1 MARRLTSLGAANYS
15 RLNNMLKNYF
25 TVAFRNLKRN
35 KVFSFINIGGLALG
49 LATCWM
55 ITLYVANELSYDN
68 WNKNADR
75 IYRVAQH
82 ADWPGGHFNLA
93 VTPPPMAAAL
103 KNDYPEIEQTVRFNV
118 EGGGTITYEQ
128 QRLQVGDILF
138 ADSSVFKVFSYQFL
152 YGDAN
157 TALTAPQSIV
167 LTRTLAKKIFGDAA
181 IALNKVI
188 SFGNNYTA
196 RVTGVIENVPVN
208 AHFTFSALRSMPPDI
223 GNAWDNSS
231 LHTYIMLKDK
241 KSIAQLNAKLP
252 SFFAKYLKAS
262 VGEADYKMELQPLTS
277 IHLHSNL
284 DYEMAAN
291 GNISYVNIF
300 SLVAILILVI
310 ASINY
315 MNLSTARASLRVKE
329 IGVRKVS
336 GSGRAQLVLM
346 FLSESVLITFIA
358 ALLGLGLL
366 NLLFPWFQHFTGKEL
381 AIGYFGTWP
390 TVFFLAGFSLLAGCL
405 SGIYPA
411 LFLSGF
417 KLIPALKGQTGT
429 HSGNLLFRKSLVVS
443 QFVITIAMMAGSLI
457 IWNQLHF
464 MLKKDLGLNKDQV
477 IVFHLGRQMRN
488 QIPAIKQELLQNPL
502 IESVATASNPIGN
515 NNIGGVAYGIE
526 GDQKNIARENK
537 ANRFQ
542 ADEDF
547 LPALQIKLAAG
558 RNFSANLLTDK
569 DHSVI
574 VNETLA
580 KDAGWR
586 EPIGKRI
593 QLGVDSNKN
602 PVMYNVVGVT
612 KDFNIYS
619 LQHKIEP
626 LILQLPPAANDK
638 DNMYVRL
645 SRSNMKEALGFV
657 NDVYKKFD
665 TSNPFE
671 YSFLDQNFAK
681 QYEAEQLQGNLL
693 MIFTVLAIS
702 IACLGLFGLVTF
714 TAEQRR
720 KEIGI
725 RKVLGGS
732 VGSIVLLL
740 ATDLLKL
747 VLVAVV
753 IATPIAWLTTHQ
765 WLQNFY
771 YKAPVAWWIF
781 ALSGLLGLLIA
792 FITIS
797 FKAIR
802 AALSNPVK
810 SLRTE

>member
-1 MARRLTSLGAANYS
+1 
-15 RLNNMLKNYF
+15 MLKNYF
-25 TVAFRNLKRN
+25 IVAFRGLKRN

-55 ITLYVANELSYDN
+55 ITLYVANELSYDS
-68 WNKNADR
+68 WHANADR
-75 IYRVAQH
+75 IYRVVQH
-82 ADWPGGHFNLA
+82 ASWPGGHFNLA

-103 KNDYPEIEQTVRFNV
+103 KNDYPDIEETVRFNV

-138 ADSSVFKVFSYQFL
+138 ADSSVFSMFSYKFL
-152 YGDAN
+152 YGDGR

-167 LTRTLAKKIFGDAA
+167 LTQTLARKIFGDAA
-181 IALNKVI
+181 VAPGKVI
-188 SFGNNYTA
+188 SFGNNNAT
-196 RVTGVIENVPVN
+196 RVTGVIEDVPAN
-208 AHFTFSALRSMPPDI
+208 AHFSFSALRSMPNI
-223 GNAWDNSS
+223 GDSWENSS
-231 LHTYIMLKDK
+231 MHTYILLKNK
-241 KSIAQLNAKLP
+241 KSITRLNAQLPA
-252 SFFAKYLKAS
+252 FFSKYLKAS
-262 VGEADYKMELQPLTS
+262 VGNADYKMELQPLAS

-284 DYEMAAN
+284 DYEMGPN

-310 ASINY
+310 ALINY
-315 MNLSTARASLRVKE
+315 MNLSTARSALRIKE

-358 ALLGLGLL
+358 ALLGLGIL

-381 AIGYFGTWP
+381 AIWHFGTWK
-390 TVFFLAGFSLLAGCL
+390 TVIFLLGFSLLAGCL

-417 KLIPALKGQTGT
+417 KLIPALKGQAGN
-429 HSGNLLFRKSLVVS
+429 HNGNLLFRKSLVIS
-443 QFVITIAMMAGSLI
+443 QFVITIALMAGSFI
-457 IWNQLHF
+457 MWNQLHF

-477 IVFHLGRQMRN
+477 IVFHLSRQMRN
-488 QIPAIKQELLQNPL
+488 QIPSIKQQLLQSPL

-515 NNIGGVAYGIE
+515 NNIGAVGYAIE
-526 GDQKNIARENK
+526 GDQKNTARANK

-547 LPALQIKLAAG
+547 LAALQIKLLAG
-558 RNFSANLLTDK
+558 RNFSAALLTDK
-569 DHSVI
+569 DKSVI

-586 EPIGKRI
+586 DPVGKRI
-593 QLGVDSNKN
+593 QLGVDSNNN
-602 PVMYNVVGVT
+602 PLMYNVVGVT

-645 SRSNMKEALGFV
+645 SRPNMKAALGFV
-657 NDVYKKFD
+657 GNIYKKFD
-665 TSNPFE
+665 AVNPFE
-671 YSFLDQNFAK
+671 YSFLDQNFAR
-681 QYEAEQLQGNLL
+681 QYESEQLQGNLL
-693 MIFTVLAIS
+693 MIFTLLAIS

-753 IATPIAWLTTHQ
+753 IALPIAWLATHQ

-792 FITIS
+792 FVTIS
-797 FKAIR
+797 VKAIR
-802 AALSNPVK
+802 AALNNPVK